1 MNIGIAAVAIL
12 VVVVLAAISMYN
24 GLIKKKNYVDEAF
37 SGMDVA
43 LKKRHDL
50 LPNLIETVKAY
61 MTHEKDLLVKVTE
74 LRSRAMNPNISADEK
89 VAAENKLTQAV
100 GNLMV
105 AVERY
110 PDIKANTNFMQIQ
123 NTMNDVE
130 FEISSARKVYNAKV
144 TDFNNAVEMF
154 PTNIMAGIMGL
165 ARRTFFEIPEGE
177 RENVDV
183 KTLFGNN

>member
-1 MNIGIAAVAIL
+1 MTIGIVGLIL
-12 VVVVLAAISMYN
+12 VLGLVLISMYN
-24 GLIKKKNYVDEAF
+24 GLIKKKNFVDEAF

-74 LRSRAMNPNISADEK
+74 LRSRAMNPNLTVDER
-89 VAAENKLTQAV
+89 VAAENQLGQAV
-100 GNLMV
+100 GGIMV

-123 NTMNDVE
+123 NTMNEVE
-130 FEISSARKVYNAKV
+130 FEIAAARKLYNAKV
-144 TDFNNAVEMF
+144 TDFNNAIEMF
-154 PTNIMAGIMGL
+154 PTNFMAKFMNL
-165 ARRTFFEIPEGE
+165 TRRTFFEIREE
-177 RENVDV
+177 QRENVDV
-183 KTLFGNN
+183 KTLFGNK

>member
-1 MNIGIAAVAIL
+1 MTIGLLGVLLVLIFALVA
-12 VVVVLAAISMYN
+12 MYN
-24 GLIKKKNYVDEAF
+24 GLIKKKNHVDEAF

-74 LRSRAMNPNISADEK
+74 LRSRAMNPNLTVNEK
-89 VAAENKLTQAV
+89 VAAENQLSQAV
-100 GNLMV
+100 GGIMI
-105 AVERY
+105 AIEKY

-123 NTMNDVE
+123 TTMNDVE
-130 FEISSARKVYNAKV
+130 FEISGARKVYNSKV

-154 PTNIMAGIMGL
+154 PTNLMAKMMGL
-165 ARRTFFEIPEGE
+165 ARRLFFEIPDTE
-177 RENVDV
+177 RQNVDV
-183 KTLFGNN
+183 KTLFGNK

>member
-1 MNIGIAAVAIL
+1 MTIGILA
-12 VVVVLAAISMYN
+12 VVLVLGLSLIMMYN
-24 GLIKKKNYVDEAF
+24 GLIKKKNFVNEAF

-61 MTHEKDLLVKVTE
+61 MKHEKDLLTE
-74 LRSRAMNPNISADEK
+74 ITALRSRAMNPNLSVNEK
-89 VAAENKLTQAV
+89 VGAENQLSKAV
-100 GNLMV
+100 GGLMV

-110 PDIKANTNFMQIQ
+110 PDLKANTNFMQIQ
-123 NTMNDVE
+123 NTMNEVE
-130 FEISSARKVYNAKV
+130 FEIAGARKNYNSTV

-154 PTNIMAGIMGL
+154 PTNIMAKLMGL
-165 ARRTFFEIPEGE
+165 TKRLLFEIAEVE

-183 KTLFGNN
+183 KTLFGNQ

>member
-1 MNIGIAAVAIL
+1 MTIGLLGALLVLIFAV
-12 VVVVLAAISMYN
+12 VSMYN
-24 GLIKKKNYVDEAF
+24 GFIKKKNYVDEAF

-74 LRSRAMNPNISADEK
+74 LRSRAMNPNLTVDEK
-89 VAAENKLTQAV
+89 VAAESQLGQAV
-100 GNLMV
+100 GNVMI

-110 PDIKANTNFMQIQ
+110 PDIKANENFMQIQ

-130 FEISSARKVYNAKV
+130 FEISGARKVYNGRV
-144 TDFNNAVEMF
+144 TEYNNAVEMF
-154 PTNIMAGIMGL
+154 PTNMMAKIMGL
-165 ARRTFFEIPEGE
+165 TRRLFFEISETE

-183 KTLFGNN
+183 KTLFGNK

>member
-1 MNIGIAAVAIL
+1 MTIGLIGLIL
-12 VVVVLAAISMYN
+12 VLGLALVSMYN
-24 GLIKKKNYVDEAF
+24 GLIKKKNFVNEAF

-61 MTHEKDLLVKVTE
+61 MKHEKDLLVKLTE
-74 LRSRAMNPNISADEK
+74 LRSRAMNPNLTVDER
-89 VAAENKLTQAV
+89 VAAENQLGQAV
-100 GNLMV
+100 GGIMV

-123 NTMNDVE
+123 ETMNEVE
-130 FEISSARKVYNAKV
+130 FEIASARKLYNAKV

-154 PTNIMAGIMGL
+154 PTNIMAKFMNL
-165 ARRTFFEIPEGE
+165 TKRTFFEIPVEQ

-183 KTLFGNN
+183 KDLFGNE

>member
-1 MNIGIAAVAIL
+1 MVIGLIGLIL
-12 VVVVLAAISMYN
+12 VLVVALISMYN
-24 GLIKKKNYVDEAF
+24 SLIKKKNNVDEAF

-74 LRSRAMNPNISADEK
+74 LRSRAMNPNLTVDER
-89 VAAENKLTQAV
+89 VSAENELSKAV
-100 GNLMV
+100 GGIMV

-123 NTMNDVE
+123 NTMNEVE
-130 FEISSARKVYNAKV
+130 FEIAAARKMYNATV
-144 TDFNNAVEMF
+144 TDFNNAIEMF
-154 PTNIMAGIMGL
+154 PTNIVANFMGL
-165 ARRTFFEIPEGE
+165 SRRTFFEIAQEQ

-183 KTLFGNN
+183 KSLFGNE

>member
-1 MNIGIAAVAIL
+1 MGIGILAVIIVL
-12 VVVVLAAISMYN
+12 VLSLVMMYN
-24 GLIKKKNYVDEAF
+24 GLIKKKNYVNEAF

-61 MTHEKDLLVKVTE
+61 MKHEKDLLTE
-74 LRSRAMNPNISADEK
+74 ITALRSRAMNPNLSVDEK
-89 VAAENKLTQAV
+89 VAVENKLNTAI
-100 GNLMV
+100 GGLMV

-110 PDIKANTNFMQIQ
+110 PDLKANQNFMQIQ

-130 FEISSARKVYNAKV
+130 FEIAGARKNYNSTV
-144 TDFNNAVEMF
+144 TDFNKAVEMF
-154 PTNIMAGIMGL
+154 PTNIMAKFMGL
-165 ARRTFFEIPEGE
+165 KQRLFFEIPEVE

-183 KTLFGNN
+183 KSLFGNT

>member
-1 MNIGIAAVAIL
+1 MVIGLIGLIL
-12 VVVVLAAISMYN
+12 VLVVALISMYN
-24 GLIKKKNYVDEAF
+24 SLIKKKNNVDEAF

-74 LRSRAMNPNISADEK
+74 LRSRAMNPNLTVDER
-89 VAAENKLTQAV
+89 VSAENELSKAV
-100 GNLMV
+100 GGIMV

-123 NTMNDVE
+123 NTMNEVE
-130 FEISSARKVYNAKV
+130 FEIAAARKMYNATV
-144 TDFNNAVEMF
+144 TDFNNAIEMF
-154 PTNIMAGIMGL
+154 PTNIVANFMGL
-165 ARRTFFEIPEGE
+165 SRRTFFEIPQEQ

-183 KTLFGNN
+183 KSLFGNE

>member
-1 MNIGIAAVAIL
+1 MGFGLLAIIIVMALVAVA
-12 VVVVLAAISMYN
+12 MYN
-24 GLIKKKNYVDEAF
+24 GLIKKKNFVEEAF
-37 SGMDVA
+37 SGMDVV

-74 LRSRAMNPNISADEK
+74 LRSRAMNPNLTVDEK
-89 VAAENKLTQAV
+89 VAAENQLGQAM

-123 NTMNDVE
+123 NTMNEVE
-130 FEISSARKVYNAKV
+130 FEISGARKNYNSKV

-154 PTNIMAGIMGL
+154 PTNIMANIMSL
-165 ARRTFFEIPEGE
+165 TKKPFFEIPDTD

-183 KTLFGNN
+183 KTLFGNK

>member
-1 MNIGIAAVAIL
+1 MGLGLLGIIA
-12 VVVVLAAISMYN
+12 VLAIVLVGMYN

-37 SGMDVA
+37 SGIDVA

-61 MTHEKDLLVKVTE
+61 MKHEKDLLTKVTE
-74 LRSRAMNPNISADEK
+74 LRSRAMNPNLTVDEK
-89 VAAENKLTQAV
+89 VNAENQLGQAV

-105 AVERY
+105 AIENY

-123 NTMNDVE
+123 NTMNEVE
-130 FEISSARKVYNAKV
+130 FELSGARKNYNSKV
-144 TDFNNAVEMF
+144 TDFNNAIEMF
-154 PTNIMAGIMGL
+154 PTNIMANFMNL
-165 ARRTFFEIPEGE
+165 TRRAFFEIPAVE

-183 KTLFGNN
+183 KSLFGNE

>member
-1 MNIGIAAVAIL
+1 MVIGLIGLIL
-12 VVVVLAAISMYN
+12 VLVVALISMYN
-24 GLIKKKNYVDEAF
+24 SLIKKKNNVDEAF

-74 LRSRAMNPNISADEK
+74 LRSRAMNPNLTVDER
-89 VAAENKLTQAV
+89 VNAENELSKAV
-100 GNLMV
+100 GGIMV

-123 NTMNDVE
+123 NTMNEVE
-130 FEISSARKVYNAKV
+130 FEIAAARKLYNATV
-144 TDFNNAVEMF
+144 TDFNNAIEMF
-154 PTNIMAGIMGL
+154 PTNIVANFMGL
-165 ARRTFFEIPEGE
+165 SRRTFFEIAQEQ

-183 KTLFGNN
+183 KSLFGNE

>member
-1 MNIGIAAVAIL
+1 MTIGLLGVLIVLIFAAV
-12 VVVVLAAISMYN
+12 SMYN

-74 LRSRAMNPNISADEK
+74 LRSRAMNPNLTVDEK
-89 VAAENKLTQAV
+89 VAAENQLGQAV
-100 GNLMV
+100 GNIMV
-105 AVERY
+105 AIENY

-130 FEISSARKVYNAKV
+130 FEISGARKVYNAKV
-144 TDFNNAVEMF
+144 TDYNNAVEMF
-154 PTNIMAGIMGL
+154 PTNLMAKMMGL
-165 ARRTFFEIPEGE
+165 ARRLFFEIPDGE

-183 KTLFGNN
+183 KSLFGNK

>member
-1 MNIGIAAVAIL
+1 MVIGLIGLIL
-12 VVVVLAAISMYN
+12 VLVVALISMYN
-24 GLIKKKNYVDEAF
+24 SLIKKKNNVDEAF

-74 LRSRAMNPNISADEK
+74 LRSRAMNPNLTVDER
-89 VAAENKLTQAV
+89 VSAENELSKAV
-100 GNLMV
+100 GGIMV

-123 NTMNDVE
+123 NTMNEVE
-130 FEISSARKVYNAKV
+130 FEIAAARKMYNATV
-144 TDFNNAVEMF
+144 TDFNNAIEMF
-154 PTNIMAGIMGL
+154 PTNIVANFMGL
-165 ARRTFFEIPEGE
+165 SRRTFFEIAHEQ

-183 KTLFGNN
+183 KSLFGNE

>member
-1 MNIGIAAVAIL
+1 MTIGLLGLFVVLAFAAVA
-12 VVVVLAAISMYN
+12 MYN
-24 GLIKKKNYVDEAF
+24 GLIKKKNFVDEAF

-74 LRSRAMNPNISADEK
+74 LRSRAMNPNLTVDEK
-89 VAAENKLTQAV
+89 VAAENQLSQAV
-100 GNLMV
+100 GGIMV

-123 NTMNDVE
+123 TTMNEVE
-130 FEISSARKVYNAKV
+130 FEISGARKGYNSKV

-154 PTNIMAGIMGL
+154 PSTMMASIMGL
-165 ARRTFFEIPEGE
+165 KRRTFFEIPSEE

-183 KTLFGNN
+183 KTLFGNE